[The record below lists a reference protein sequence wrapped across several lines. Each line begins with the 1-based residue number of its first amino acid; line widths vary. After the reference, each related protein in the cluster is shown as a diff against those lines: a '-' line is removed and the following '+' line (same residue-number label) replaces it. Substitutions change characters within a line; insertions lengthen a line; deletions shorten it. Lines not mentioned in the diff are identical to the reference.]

1 MTYFCELEVENSV
14 PKKEKYVLTEDEEE
28 RIEDYRGNV
37 FYVTIED
44 EEERTKDYHNIK
56 QG

>member
-14 PKKEKYVLTEDEEE
+14 PTKEKYVPTEDEEE
-28 RIEDYRGNV
+28 RIEDCRDNV
-37 FYVTIED
+37 FYVTIKD
-44 EEERTKDYHNIK
+44 EEERTKDCHNIK